1 MSGANSDRRQTA
13 RVKEVSLFEE
23 ALKIAGTAQV
33 EGLGRVSNISRRDF
47 EERESFL
54 FRAPVPCLEYV
65 SLMIENALLLRAN
78 RKGRVFIGFEKLS
91 RMEPVAGL
99 YLRIADLSE
108 RIYVFGEADWKP
120 PRHPNMKVVTISPDN
135 RLAREWFVIADSST
149 LSVAP
154 ARRASAWPSP
164 VYSQE
169 FSVALVGFDEDGFN
183 HPVLEERTFHAFK
196 SSNPAIVAQLAALAE
211 ELVDSSLAG

>member
-1 MSGANSDRRQTA
+1 M
-13 RVKEVSLFEE
+13 KEVSLFEK

-33 EGLGRVSNISRRDF
+33 EDLGRVSNISRRDF
-47 EERESFL
+47 EERQSFL

-91 RMEPVAGL
+91 HMEPVAGL

-120 PRHPNMKVVTISPDN
+120 PRHPNMKVVTIRQDSK
-135 RLAREWFVIADSST
+135 LAREWFVIADSPT
-149 LSVAP
+149 L
-154 ARRASAWPSP
+154 
-164 VYSQE
+164 
-169 FSVALVGFDEDGFN
+169 SVALVGFDEDGFK
-183 HPVLEERTFHAFK
+183 HPALEERTFHAFK
-196 SSNPAIVAQLAALAE
+196 TSDPAIVAQLAGLAE
-211 ELVDSSLAG
+211 ELVDSSLAA